1 MLHCTKKDT
10 PRPKAKQNP
19 QQGGRR
25 GEIAFRIKLHTHQ
38 RCLEGSN
45 KILCSPG
52 DPTET
57 EPDLPLSVWVS
68 LEKVQVCSGLL
79 QGQELWVQQT
89 SVRHKPSWRRSPFT
103 PPWSHQDLHRTG
115 ETHSWRAQT
124 KPYVH
129 QDPGERSSDPTRG

>member
-45 KILCSPG
+45 KILCIPG

-57 EPDLPLSVWVS
+57 EPELYLSVCF
-68 LEKVQVCSGLL
+68 ENT
-79 QGQELWVQQT
+79 GQQWTAAGEGALGAA
-89 SVRHKPSWRRSPFT
+89 
-103 PPWSHQDLHRTG
+103 DLG
-115 ETHSWRAQT
+115 MA
-124 KPYVH
+124 
-129 QDPGERSSDPTRG
+129 